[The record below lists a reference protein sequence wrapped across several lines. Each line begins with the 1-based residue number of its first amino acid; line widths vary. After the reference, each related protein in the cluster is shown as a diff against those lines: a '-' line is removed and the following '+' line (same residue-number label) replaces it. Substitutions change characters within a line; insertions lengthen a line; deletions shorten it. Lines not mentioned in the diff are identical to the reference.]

1 MSNSDWKKIDFQD
14 FIYQYENQVVI
25 KNAPIIMHS
34 KKDKEHEAFK
44 SLVTLIFIVG
54 FTFIYVA
61 ISIML
66 LPIYFNSYIFY
77 PILLVSGSIIGI
89 LLYNYIHSN
98 VNIKLIECWFEIYKD
113 QLNDNTTHFC
123 FSYYPV
129 FSGKCLPNRAK
140 NIVYKLYQDELI
152 KNKLDITQVEVYLK
166 VSSSEPKN
174 FIPLG
179 YFFQYGEGIPFK
191 SEEINRNSWKFF
203 PIEKS
208 NNDNYLATA
217 NWDHQFEWREDL
229 ELDFDKLNDY
239 APWILHRWD
248 HQNLKPLTD
257 NYKRILNWELQPIQ
271 EAPKLKPWMS
281 KFEIQEYKDFKSYKD
296 LQIVNE
302 VIERIIGADVK
313 IKKLKDLSVH
323 LFEIKAYFRDLI
335 V

>member
-1 MSNSDWKKIDFQD
+1 MSNSDWKKVDFQD
-14 FIYQYENQVVI
+14 FINQYEDQVVI
-25 KNAPIIMHS
+25 ENAPIIMHS

-44 SLVTLIFIVG
+44 SLVSLIFIVG

-66 LPIYFNSYIFY
+66 IPIYFNPYIFY
-77 PILLVSGSIIGI
+77 PILLVSGSISGI

-98 VNIKLIECWFEIYKD
+98 VNIKLIECWFEIYKH

-129 FSGKCLPNRAK
+129 FSGKCLPNSAK

-166 VSSSEPKN
+166 VLSSEPKN

-179 YFFQYGEGIPFK
+179 YFFQYGEGIPFR
-191 SEEINRNSWKFF
+191 SEEINRNTWKFF

-208 NNDNYLATA
+208 SNDNYLATA

-229 ELDFDKLNDY
+229 ELDFDKLNNY
-239 APWILHRWD
+239 GPWVLHRWD
-248 HQNLKPLTD
+248 HQKLKPLT
-257 NYKRILNWELQPIQ
+257 NKYKRTLNWDLRPIKDV
-271 EAPKLKPWMS
+271 PKLKTWMS
-281 KFEIQEYKDFKSYKD
+281 KFEDQEYEDFKSYKD

-302 VIERIIGADVK
+302 VIERIIVLDVK
-313 IKKLKDLSVH
+313 IKKIKDLKGH

>member
-1 MSNSDWKKIDFQD
+1 MSNSDWKKVDFQD
-14 FIYQYENQVVI
+14 FINQYENQVVI
-25 KNAPIIMHS
+25 ENAPVIMTG
-34 KKDKEHEAFK
+34 KDKEHEAFK
-44 SLVTLIFIVG
+44 SLVSLIFIVG
-54 FTFIYVA
+54 FTFIYIA

-89 LLYNYIHSN
+89 LLYNYIHTS
-98 VNIKLIECWFEIYKD
+98 VKIKLIECWFEIYKYES
-113 QLNDNTTHFC
+113 NDNTTYFC

-140 NIVYKLYQDELI
+140 NIVYKLYQAELI
-152 KNKLDITQVEVYLK
+152 KNKLDITQVEVYLEI
-166 VSSSEPKN
+166 SSSEPKN

-179 YFFQYGEGIPFK
+179 YFFQYGEGIPFR

-257 NYKRILNWELQPIQ
+257 NYKRTLNWELQPIQ

-281 KFEIQEYKDFKSYKD
+281 KLEIQEYEDFKSYKD

>member
-1 MSNSDWKKIDFQD
+1 MSNSDWKKVDFQD
-14 FIYQYENQVVI
+14 FINQYENQVVI
-25 KNAPIIMHS
+25 ENAPVIMTG
-34 KKDKEHEAFK
+34 KDKEHEAFK
-44 SLVTLIFIVG
+44 SLVSLIFIVG
-54 FTFIYVA
+54 FTFIYIA

-77 PILLVSGSIIGI
+77 PILLVSGSITGI

-98 VNIKLIECWFEIYKD
+98 VKIKLIECWFEIYKHES
-113 QLNDNTTHFC
+113 NDNTTYFC

-140 NIVYKLYQDELI
+140 NIVYKLYQAELI
-152 KNKLDITQVEVYLK
+152 KNKLDITQVEVYLEI
-166 VSSSEPKN
+166 SSSEPKN

-179 YFFQYGEGIPFK
+179 YFFQYGEGIPFR

-257 NYKRILNWELQPIQ
+257 NYKRTLNWELQPIQ
-271 EAPKLKPWMS
+271 EAPKLKPWTS
-281 KFEIQEYKDFKSYKD
+281 KLEIQEYEDFKSYKD

>member
-1 MSNSDWKKIDFQD
+1 MSNSDWKKVDFQD
-14 FIYQYENQVVI
+14 FINQYENQVVI
-25 KNAPIIMHS
+25 ENAPVIMTG
-34 KKDKEHEAFK
+34 KDKEHEAFK
-44 SLVTLIFIVG
+44 SLVSLIFIVG

-77 PILLVSGSIIGI
+77 PILLVSGSITGI
-89 LLYNYIHSN
+89 LLYNYIHTS
-98 VNIKLIECWFEIYKD
+98 VKIKLIECWFEIYKYES
-113 QLNDNTTHFC
+113 NDNTTYFC

-140 NIVYKLYQDELI
+140 NIVYKLYQAELI
-152 KNKLDITQVEVYLK
+152 KNKLDITQVEVYLEL
-166 VSSSEPKN
+166 SSSEPKN

-179 YFFQYGEGIPFK
+179 YFFQYGEGIPFR

-248 HQNLKPLTD
+248 QQNLKPLTD
-257 NYKRILNWELQPIQ
+257 NYKRTLNWELQPIQ

-281 KFEIQEYKDFKSYKD
+281 KLEIQEYEDFKSYKD

-302 VIERIIGADVK
+302 VIERIIGPNVE
-313 IKKLKDLSVH
+313 IKKLKDLNGH